1 MTDPA
6 RGISRA
12 TFLQRARQQD
22 GGGALLAKC
31 TSPFYPVA
39 KVESRTR
46 AASAQFAREEESR
59 NNVLAITLRLCEERT
74 SYWQAARYDLS

>member
-59 NNVLAITLRLCEERT
+59 MVLVITLSLCDERT
-74 SYWQAARYDLS
+74 RHWQPARYDLS

>member
-1 MTDPA
+1 M
-6 RGISRA
+6 
-12 TFLQRARQQD
+12 
-22 GGGALLAKC
+22 
-31 TSPFYPVA
+31 V

>member
-39 KVESRTR
+39 KVESRT
-46 AASAQFAREEESR
+46 
-59 NNVLAITLRLCEERT
+59 
-74 SYWQAARYDLS
+74 